1 MTSSTIVPRSL
12 HSSPYRACPTASPAM
27 SLETRRSTAAS
38 ADGASKW
45 NSPICERS
53 NRPAASRTAR
63 SAVSSI
69 DSPASGVP
77 LGKTHVP
84 SLVRP
89 VSTTSRSSPAPR
101 VTTPPAAVVVRT
113 LVGRRDRSADIRSQ
127 QARAVDDEREAAVK
141 ELRGAAREHHAREEN
156 FKVLH
161 QRGDLGVDRE
171 LERDQLL
178 LAAHLDL

>member
-1 MTSSTIVPRSL
+1 MLTSSPVS
-12 HSSPYRACPTASPAM
+12 
-27 SLETRRSTAAS
+27 
-38 ADGASKW
+38 
-45 NSPICERS
+45 
-53 NRPAASRTAR
+53 SRTSR

-127 QARAVDDEREAAVK
+127 QARAVDDEREAAVE
-141 ELRGAAREHHAREEN
+141 ELGRAPRQHHAREEDLE
-156 FKVLH
+156 VIH
-161 QRGDLGVDRE
+161 VRGDIGVDRE
-171 LERDQLL
+171 LEREELL
-178 LAAHLDL
+178 LVAYYYLG